1 MTPRSTLFTPCKTVR
16 GPSTSTKLASMRMTS
31 GRTVNG
37 EELVMIDNWA
47 HDGSAHARLGF
58 RWTGVAKFAEVPGEH
73 AANTL
78 LAATS
83 KIKPGVNEGEEGN
96 P

>member
-1 MTPRSTLFTPCKTVR
+1 
-16 GPSTSTKLASMRMTS
+16 
-31 GRTVNG
+31 
-37 EELVMIDNWA
+37 MIDNWA